1 MTTQNNLNSY
11 YSHQALKK
19 ENRNSSFITRGPAQG
34 AHSHA
39 RLWETSP
46 AGARLGQVGLP
57 WGAGPLAGTARAG
70 GARGPWQPGR
80 KEAPLLCWDSQ
91 GVGARLSSE
100 GRATR
105 SFPAPAVWTQ
115 LKMALGLMRVE
126 RSRTCSPQQT
136 KPDIP
141 PTRTEENSEV
151 GFWLFFFLI

>member
-19 ENRNSSFITRGPAQG
+19 ENGNSSFITRGPAQG

-70 GARGPWQPGR
+70 GAPGALAARKKGSPPALLGQPG
-80 KEAPLLCWDSQ
+80 CGSQ
-91 GVGARLSSE
+91 AQQRGKGYEILPSTGSMDAAQDGTWADAS
-100 GRATR
+100 G
-105 SFPAPAVWTQ
+105 TQ
-115 LKMALGLMRVE
+115 PHL
-126 RSRTCSPQQT
+126 
-136 KPDIP
+136 
-141 PTRTEENSEV
+141 
-151 GFWLFFFLI
+151 